1 MDTTNSS
8 EKPQRRVKHGQRPT
22 EPLADWP
29 AEFGAAGAEQ
39 PAATS
44 GDVPADL
51 QQLKALALAATPG
64 PWERGAKGNG
74 HELHVYGEELGG
86 AAICGMDKPYNFT
99 PHERRIQNLDYIA
112 AANPAVV
119 LGLIARIER
128 ATANA
133 QPVSTSS
140 ERVENAAGNE
150 QVERAAAPSPSESNM
165 QKVHSAPATASGD
178 ELPPLSDA
186 EYQSILGPVLSRE
199 GMRRYRN
206 ADPLN
211 LDPSDLRAMID
222 RARAA
227 VSAAT
232 KPTTEQIADV
242 IERLI
247 GACIMDWHSSDP
259 DDAFN
264 SDNEE
269 RRTLVDAVDKALAA
283 KRAATKPTADLEV
296 HNRIAQRLAW
306 LENGT
311 GINVPEFVA
320 DVQSLLATK
329 PADNTERDALAA
341 AIASAAEKR
350 GIIAPGTSLTGPQ
363 LVMLC
368 SDLATKPAAAVPAVS
383 EELRKAL
390 QTVARWELP
399 PTGKT
404 WDDGSPMSYAACY
417 GSNGE
422 RDYMRQV
429 ALNALAA
436 TPAASTIGAAQTAD
450 QVRDQAL
457 EDAARYC
464 ESAELLFDVDE
475 LMQRTKKELTA
486 ITANMLAEGVRA
498 LKRPATTEN
507 SEAGDA

>member
-29 AEFGAAGAEQ
+29 TEFGAAGAEQ

-44 GDVPADL
+44 GDALDL

-64 PWERGAKGNG
+64 IWEAQRHGVIVAGPMREYAKGS
-74 HELHVYGEELGG
+74 
-86 AAICGMDKPYNFT
+86 T
-99 PHERRIQNLDYIA
+99 RSQIA
-112 AANPAVV
+112 AFNVTFHDDDAEDEPDRKQANAAFCAAARPEVV
-119 LGLIARIER
+119 LDLIARIER
-128 ATANA
+128 A
-133 QPVSTSS
+133 
-140 ERVENAAGNE
+140 
-150 QVERAAAPSPSESNM
+150 AAP
-165 QKVHSAPATASGD
+165 APAWFSYEESRDTLIIHGIKYSGEVMRDFGNLMPQGQLFELVDRQEDGALCVKRIEPATTSGD
-178 ELPPLSDA
+178 ELPP
-186 EYQSILGPVLSRE
+186 VLFDGHAVYRE
-199 GMRRYRN
+199 VMANDPHTPRVN
-206 ADPLN
+206 ADQISDV
-211 LDPSDLRAMID
+211 LDAVVRLLRKD
-222 RARAA
+222 RAA

-283 KRAATKPTADLEV
+283 KRAATKPTADLS
-296 HNRIAQRLAW
+296 NLTKY
-306 LENGT
+306 GPCY
-311 GINVPEFVA
+311 GNVGHMVERANDEYVKLS

-329 PADNTERDALAA
+329 PAAA
-341 AIASAAEKR
+341 PEVA
-350 GIIAPGTSLTGPQ
+350 
-363 LVMLC
+363 
-368 SDLATKPAAAVPAVS
+368 

-390 QTVARWELP
+390 QTVARWEVP

-436 TPAASTIGAAQTAD
+436 TPAASTPAAPAELLTIERIGQLIEQHTDRDFGLIVEPFARAIAADVASRCRAQGGITNNTDSGNSAASTIGAAQTAD
-450 QVRDQAL
+450 QGGKA
-457 EDAARYC
+457 
-464 ESAELLFDVDE
+464 
-475 LMQRTKKELTA
+475 
-486 ITANMLAEGVRA
+486 
-498 LKRPATTEN
+498 
-507 SEAGDA
+507 